1 MRLTAKAVLAGLGA
15 ILGIRLAAMA
25 AMPFADTSEPRY
37 AEIARIMAA
46 SGDWIT
52 PWFAP
57 GEPFWGKPPLAFWAQ
72 AASGAW
78 FGMSEMSL
86 RLPTWLAMLGMLAIL
101 YELGRRLFSV
111 EVARWAVLVFSTML
125 LPLVA
130 AGAVLT
136 DPFLALGIT
145 LGMASFLLAPEASS
159 WFWRYGLFI
168 GLAIGLLSKGPLALV
183 LMTGAILPWL
193 LWHGNAR
200 RYLRALP
207 WASGTA
213 LTLALTLPWYLL
225 AEWKTPGFL
234 EYFIVGEH
242 VLRFIDP
249 GWTGDRYGSA
259 HSRPYG
265 AIWLDWVL
273 ATLPWS
279 PLGLWLLLRER
290 RGEFVARIRMFGRS
304 PTASYLFAWAVATPA
319 FFTLSGNILWTYV
332 LPALPP
338 VALGI
343 GVGLSRL
350 NSVLPRR
357 VAVGCLMLVPTA
369 AVVLGTLSVVQPNRF
384 KTEKQLI
391 ARAQAEMQAGE
402 RLYFVD
408 SRPFSAR
415 FYSQGNAGIVPR
427 ESVRDVL
434 PQQGG
439 RVLLAVEKGDLAD
452 IRDRIPGVIAPLYS
466 SRRYVLLSVS
476 NGEKRSHNND
486 LR

>member
-1 MRLTAKAVLAGLGA
+1 MRLTSKAVFTGLLA
-15 ILGIRLAAMA
+15 ILGMRLLAMA
-25 AMPFADTSEPRY
+25 VMPFADTSEPRY

-72 AASGAW
+72 ALSGAL
-78 FGMSEMSL
+78 FGMREISL
-86 RLPTWLAMLGMLAIL
+86 RLPSWLAMLGMLAIL
-101 YELGRRLFSV
+101 HELGWRLYSKQA
-111 EVARWAVLVFSTML
+111 ARWAMLVFSSML

-136 DPFLALGIT
+136 DPFLALGVT
-145 LGMASFLLAPEASS
+145 LGMASFILAPQTPSV
-159 WFWRYGLFI
+159 FWRYGFFA
-168 GLAIGLLSKGPLALV
+168 GLAIGFLAKGPLAGV
-183 LMTGAILPWL
+183 LMAGAIVPWL
-193 LWHGNAR
+193 LWQGNAA

-207 WASGTA
+207 WARGTA
-213 LTLALTLPWYLL
+213 LTLGLTLPWYLL

-234 EYFIVGEH
+234 TYFIVGEH
-242 VLRFIDP
+242 VLRFVDP
-249 GWTGDRYGSA
+249 GWSGDRYGTA

-265 AIWLDWVL
+265 AIWLDWVM

-279 PLGLWLLLRER
+279 PVGLWLLLRQG
-290 RGEFVARIRMFGRS
+290 RGGALMARLRAFRQS
-304 PTASYLFAWAVATPA
+304 PASTYLFAWAIATPA

-343 GVGLSRL
+343 GAGLSRL
-350 NSVLPRR
+350 AAPTPRR
-357 VAVGCLMLVPTA
+357 TMLACLLLVPAA
-369 AVVLGTLSVVQPNRF
+369 AVVLGTLSLAQPSRF

-391 ARAQAEMQAGE
+391 AQAANAMRSGE

-415 FYSQGNAGIVPR
+415 FYSRGRAGLVSR
-427 ESVRDVL
+427 AGLDAVL
-434 PQQGG
+434 PGKG
-439 RVLLAVEKGDLAD
+439 RRVLLAVEKGDVPGILA
-452 IRDRIPGVIAPLYS
+452 RIPNQITPLYS

-476 NGEKRSHNND
+476 GTDSP
-486 LR
+486 

>member
-1 MRLTAKAVLAGLGA
+1 MRLTVKAVLGGLVA
-15 ILGIRLAAMA
+15 ILAIRLLAMA
-25 AMPFADTSEPRY
+25 VMPFADTSEPRY

-78 FGMSEMSL
+78 LGMGEMSL
-86 RLPTWLAMLGMLAIL
+86 RLPSWLAMLGMLAIL
-101 YELGRRLFSV
+101 HELGRRLFSV
-111 EVARWAVLVFSTML
+111 QAARWAVLVFSTML

-136 DPFLALGIT
+136 DPFLALGVT
-145 LGMASFLLAPEASS
+145 LGMASFILAPAAPS
-159 WFWRYGLFI
+159 WFWRHGLFI
-168 GLAIGLLSKGPLALV
+168 GLAIGFLAKGPLAAV
-183 LMTGAILPWL
+183 LMAGAIVPWL
-193 LWHGNAR
+193 FWQGNAA

-213 LTLALTLPWYLL
+213 LAAGLTLPWYLL

-265 AIWLDWVL
+265 AIWLDAVM
-273 ATLPWS
+273 AALPWS
-279 PLGLWLLLRER
+279 PVGLWLLWRQA
-290 RGEFVARIRMFGRS
+290 RGGALAAGFRAFRQS
-304 PTASYLFAWAVATPA
+304 PASTYLFAWAVATPA

-350 NSVLPRR
+350 EGAAPRR
-357 VAVGCLMLVPTA
+357 IAVGCLTLAPAA
-369 AVVLGTLSVVQPNRF
+369 AVVLAALSVAQPDRF
-384 KTEKQLI
+384 KTEKWLI
-391 ARAQAEMQAGE
+391 ARSDAERQAGE

-408 SRPFSAR
+408 SLPFSAR
-415 FYSQGNAGIVPR
+415 FYSRGTAGVVSADGLAAI
-427 ESVRDVL
+427 L
-434 PQQGG
+434 PGPGG
-439 RVLLAVEKGDLAD
+439 RVLLAVEKGGLAG
-452 IRDRIPGVIAPLYS
+452 IRARISGRITPVYT

-476 NGEKRSHNND
+476 VAEKH
-486 LR
+486 

>member
-1 MRLTAKAVLAGLGA
+1 MRLTAKAAFAGLSV
-15 ILGIRLAAMA
+15 ILVIRLAAMA
-25 AMPFADTSEPRY
+25 VMPFADTSEPRY

-78 FGMSEMSL
+78 FGMTEMSL
-86 RLPTWLAMLGMLAIL
+86 RLPSWLAMLGMLAIL
-101 YELGRRLFSV
+101 HELGRRLYSLGA
-111 EVARWAVLVFSTML
+111 ARWAVLVFSTML

-145 LGMASFLLAPEASS
+145 LGMASFRLAPDASS

-168 GLAIGLLSKGPLALV
+168 GLTIGFLSKGPLALV

-193 LWHGNAR
+193 IWHGNGR
-200 RYLRALP
+200 RYLGALP
-207 WASGTA
+207 WARGIA

-249 GWTGDRYGSA
+249 GWAGDRYGSA

-290 RGEFVARIRMFGRS
+290 RGEFAARIRMFGRS

-350 NSVLPRR
+350 DAVRLRR
-357 VAVGCLMLVPTA
+357 VALGCLILVPTA
-369 AVVLGTLSVVQPNRF
+369 ALVLGALSIAQPNRF

-391 ARAQAEMQAGE
+391 ARAAAEMQPGE

-415 FYSQGNAGIVPR
+415 FYSGGSAGIVSR
-427 ESVRDVL
+427 KRLGDIL
-434 PQQGG
+434 PGRSG

-452 IRDRIPGVIAPLYS
+452 IRDRITGVIAPLYT

-476 NGEKRSHNND
+476 AVEKR
-486 LR
+486 